1 MTMTLEVRDGR
12 FAYPGEKP
20 VLDGVNFSFSGR
32 GILSILGPNGA
43 GKTTLLRALLGLAPF
58 SSGSVRWCGR
68 EWRDW
73 KPREFWTRV
82 GYVPQAKVP
91 QFAAMT
97 ISELVALG
105 RSSRLSPF
113 ALPGAAD
120 WEAVDRALETVGIA
134 HLGARLCSAVSG
146 GQLQLALIA
155 RALAAE
161 PELLVLDEPESN
173 LDFRNQRIVVDT
185 LAKLARDGLGAVI
198 NTHFPA
204 HALELSNEVLLVPRG
219 EPPLCGPI
227 ERVMTEENLTRA
239 FGIRIRMGE
248 AVFPEKTVPVVAAVG
263 RSEDALSIDEQKNCN
278 KLPNEYS

>member
-134 HLGARLCSAVSG
+134 HLGERLCSAVSG

-173 LDFRNQRIVVDT
+173 LDFRNQR
-185 LAKLARDGLGAVI
+185 AARSQGRTAPLRTDR
-198 NTHFPA
+198 TRHDRRKP
-204 HALELSNEVLLVPRG
+204 HPRLRH
-219 EPPLCGPI
+219 PHPH
-227 ERVMTEENLTRA
+227 
-239 FGIRIRMGE
+239 
-248 AVFPEKTVPVVAAVG
+248 G
-263 RSEDALSIDEQKNCN
+263 RSRLPREDRPCRRRGRPIRGRPFD
-278 KLPNEYS
+278 